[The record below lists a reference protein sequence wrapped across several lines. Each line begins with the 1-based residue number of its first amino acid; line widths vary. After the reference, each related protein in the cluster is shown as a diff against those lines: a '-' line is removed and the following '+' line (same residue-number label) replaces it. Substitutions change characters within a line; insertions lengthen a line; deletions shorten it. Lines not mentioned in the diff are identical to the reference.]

1 MSPASFAAWAL
12 LALGAGPKFTV
23 SRIPLPEGMKSTW
36 TARLDGD
43 ELEDLAV
50 GGVKPDGAREL
61 AIHFQRPDG
70 KFPGEPDRR
79 IVLKPDIVAFSF
91 ADVRPE
97 PGEEIL
103 FFTATSC
110 FSFSTASA
118 EFSGNAKKLFNFDL
132 LCDLPDPGE
141 LVEVKAT
148 RPAGGGNPLLVL
160 PGPEGYG
167 LFELVPGQEAAALRG
182 NLSGD
187 PALGSAGGAAGG
199 GPAARNRGGR
209 RLSILVGRD
218 HQHDPFEGL
227 VIDEPPPGA
236 ASDGSDTLL
245 DVKRWLPA
253 PALLDADGDGRPDVF
268 HIERE
273 PGGRFLLVYLRDGE
287 GGLGAPRRSGPFPGD
302 GPLILADLDG
312 DRAVD
317 LIAGDPEG
325 ADHQVYRLFKSR
337 GGSFDAAKPDQV
349 MKFSGYGVKAGVI
362 DLDGDGRP
370 ELVVSSYEVS
380 VTEAVTGGRIRR
392 GLFIH
397 RRDPERVF
405 ETRPALKH
413 EETFGARDVKG
424 IALRIDLGA
433 DLLGRK
439 LHDALLVDREGVL
452 AAHHLGADLAF
463 EEEPFWRFTP
473 EKMILGFRTL
483 DLNGDGRSDLII
495 QHTGL
500 LTVLVSKSP

>member
-1 MSPASFAAWAL
+1 MSAVSFAAWAL

-23 SRIPLPEGMKSTW
+23 SRIPLPEGIKTYW

-43 ELEDLAV
+43 ELEDLVV
-50 GGVKPDGAREL
+50 GGVKPGGEREL

-70 KFPGEPDRR
+70 RFLAEPDRR
-79 IVLKPDIVAFSF
+79 IALKPDIVAFSF

-141 LVEVKAT
+141 LVEVRTA
-148 RPAGGGNPLLVL
+148 RPAGGGNPLLIL
-160 PGPEGYG
+160 PGPDGYG
-167 LFELVPGQEAAALRG
+167 FFELVPGQEPAALRG
-182 NLSGD
+182 NLAGD
-187 PALGSAGGAAGG
+187 PA
-199 GPAARNRGGR
+199 PAQKRGGR
-209 RLSILVGRD
+209 RLSIVVGRD
-218 HQHDPFEGL
+218 RQRDPFEGL
-227 VIDEPPPGA
+227 VISESPARA
-236 ASDGSDTLL
+236 ASDGSDPLL

-253 PALLDADGDGRPDVF
+253 PALVDADGDGRPDVL
-268 HIERE
+268 HIVRE
-273 PGGRFLLVYLRDGE
+273 PGGRFLLVYARDGE
-287 GGLGAPRRSGPFPGD
+287 GGIGAPRRSGPFPGD

-317 LIAGDPEG
+317 LIAGDPDG
-325 ADHQVYRLFKSR
+325 ADHQVYRFFKSR
-337 GGSFDAAKPDQV
+337 GGSFDATKPDQV
-349 MKFSGYGVKAGVI
+349 MKFSGYGVKASVV
-362 DLDGDGRP
+362 DVDGDGRP
-370 ELVVSSYEVS
+370 ELVVSSYEVP

-392 GLFIH
+392 GLFVH

-405 ETRPALKH
+405 EPRPALKH

-439 LHDALLVDREGVL
+439 LHDALLVDRDGAL
-452 AAHHLGADLAF
+452 AAHHLGADLAI
-463 EEEPFWRFTP
+463 EGEPFWRFTP
-473 EKMILGFRTL
+473 EKMILGFRPL
-483 DLNGDGRSDLII
+483 ELNGDGRSDIII

-500 LTVLVSKSP
+500 LTVLVSRP